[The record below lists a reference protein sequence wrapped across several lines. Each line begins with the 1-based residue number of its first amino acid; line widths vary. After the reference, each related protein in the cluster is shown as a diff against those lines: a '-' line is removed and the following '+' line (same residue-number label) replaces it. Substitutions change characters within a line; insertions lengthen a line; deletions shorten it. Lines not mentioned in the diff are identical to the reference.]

1 VSRGRAL
8 RVGAYASTWLIWGS
22 TYIAIRW
29 AVATVPPFLTVALR
43 SLAAGAI
50 LLAWARLRGDQAP
63 SRAQWM
69 AAVAAGAMYFL
80 IGHGGLFWAEQRVA
94 SGPAALMIAT
104 EHFWVVLIAWMLPG
118 GRAPSP
124 RAAAGIAIGLV
135 GVGMLT
141 LGGGA
146 ESGLDPIGTVV
157 LLVAAAGWAAGS
169 IYFHGERRPA
179 SPLYASGMPLV
190 MGGALLLGAS
200 TAMGETA
207 RVRAADF
214 TPLAIGSLLYLI
226 IFGSVLAFTAFTW
239 LVETEGPSRAGSYA
253 YINPFV
259 AVLLGWALADEALT
273 PRMLAAGAAIVLA
286 VVLIVRGTHAQ
297 APSQPPAPATPRRH
311 GSGSLAEREA

>member
-8 RVGAYASTWLIWGS
+8 RLGAYASTWLIWGS

-29 AVATVPPFLTVALR
+29 AVATVPPFMLVGLR
-43 SLAAGAI
+43 SLTAGAI
-50 LLAWARLRGDQAP
+50 LLAWARLRGDAAP
-63 SRAQWM
+63 TRGQWI
-69 AAVAAGAMYFL
+69 AAVAAGALYFL
-80 IGHGGLFWAEQRVA
+80 VGHGGLFWAEQRVA

-135 GVGMLT
+135 GVAMLT
-141 LGGGA
+141 LGGGG
-146 ESGLDPIGTVV
+146 EGGLDPVGAVV
-157 LLVAAAGWAAGS
+157 LLVASAGWAAGS

-179 SPLYASGMPLV
+179 SPLYASGMPLL
-190 MGGALLLGAS
+190 MGGVLLMAAS
-200 TAMGETA
+200 TAAGEPG
-207 RVRAADF
+207 RVTAADF
-214 TPLAIGSLLYLI
+214 TPLAIGSLVYLI
-226 IFGSVLAFTAFTW
+226 VFGSVIAFTAFTW

-259 AVLLGWALADEALT
+259 AVMLGWALADEALT

-286 VVLIVRGTHAQ
+286 VVLIVRGTHAD
-297 APSQPPAPATPRRH
+297 APAQQPAPARPRRAA
-311 GSGSLAEREA
+311 GRLTEREA